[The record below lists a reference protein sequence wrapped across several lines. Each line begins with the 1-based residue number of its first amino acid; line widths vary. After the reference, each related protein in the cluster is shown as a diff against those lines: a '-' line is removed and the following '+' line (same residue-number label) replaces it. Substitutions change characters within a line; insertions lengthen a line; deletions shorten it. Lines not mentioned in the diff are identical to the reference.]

1 MEMQKLWQLNWRL
14 EEKMN
19 SCFFSSFLELKYK
32 LGFSFQSNMSE
43 FKICDSTFWGFFQS
57 SDLFFGELFDTQQFP
72 QDNYVQDNKVF
83 F

>member
-1 MEMQKLWQLNWRL
+1 MQKLWQLNWRL

-43 FKICDSTFWGFFQS
+43 FKICDSTF
-57 SDLFFGELFDTQQFP
+57 
-72 QDNYVQDNKVF
+72 
-83 F
+83 